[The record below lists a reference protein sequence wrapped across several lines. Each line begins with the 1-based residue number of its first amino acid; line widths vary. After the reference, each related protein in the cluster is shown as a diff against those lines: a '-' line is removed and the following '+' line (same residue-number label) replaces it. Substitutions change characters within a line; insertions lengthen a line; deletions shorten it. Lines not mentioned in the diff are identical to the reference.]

1 MYRKPQNLQIQGQ
14 TSEVNPAISA
24 GPTLGPDAALG
35 PKRTFEAVDLT
46 RLSNTLSR
54 LGKERQSVLEEA
66 ELRTGVRVQDM
77 IEQNKSVDAILKEL
91 TGTTPKKLLVD
102 IEKQIRNGTLEE
114 TDSPAF
120 QMGYQRRRAEYR
132 SRHIFN
138 EIINNEE
145 LIDSYV
151 NEIANGGLGE
161 NRTTTE
167 EILAR
172 VREAVAEGTSD
183 LGPWSQEV
191 VAEMSME
198 YTERLRQDITARVK
212 AKVKANDQRLLEND
226 IGELLDTFSY
236 AAVDSDGTLVMD
248 GAVGQVFQQSVA
260 DLFAAERGR
269 SGDPAK
275 KVGNAIL
282 NQAAEFANVHG
293 LKAAADLLEEVY
305 SARDATGSLMFDG
318 TPTGEQMLKEAER
331 LRRKIV
337 VEAEDKGQTL
347 NDRKNEAAMLLIE
360 DENIRK
366 PLSEAI
372 RTNDPQK
379 VRAAANKLVDEIEG
393 GQADWVQNIPVS
405 LRPFVIDQIEAK
417 SQQRASMAQSS
428 GGANRADV
436 RAQARSVLMGG
447 TIAEDPGALSKA
459 IAVINDNPDLPDA
472 DKIDLADELR
482 REHQQGTQKLIY
494 DLRLESSIVEIISHN
509 KGHLRLPEAPGPK
522 EDILREARNLVS
534 QRLPGLMKDINILD
548 PNLDR
553 EKVAATLLDKIAV
566 DYPDRR
572 KITEQLEAG
581 ELLGRDATSAEI
593 KETEETLQTA
603 AADRDDTPSESLV
616 GGFVREEVQKVVEDK
631 DDPNYQNLL
640 EMDESVRRVAKTFE
654 GPVEVGIMDVLQSAR
669 GYSIYDTTTRARLHL
684 VPQMLEDLDAVTEGD
699 FLNRRRKAK
708 TVGEAIIT
716 TGALTAS
723 TYVDALERGSMPAS
737 DELKAAVFK
746 DLDIFRGKSREK
758 VAGQAVR
765 QPAAYEELD
774 RERVDRLL
782 DRGFDVSEVDI
793 FTVKFAGFE
802 DAADSVT
809 TLSDAES
816 LSFPKIEGKRT
827 GRSEVHYEQARMI
840 LEARGLVAS
849 DDAIL
854 TFVYVQSRL
863 HTR

>member
-54 LGKERQSVLEEA
+54 LGRERQNVLEEA

-151 NEIANGGLGE
+151 NEIANGGLAE

-167 EILAR
+167 EVLAR

-198 YTERLRQDITARVK
+198 YTERLRQDLTARVK

-248 GAVGQVFQQSVA
+248 GAVGEVFQQSVA

-337 VEAEDKGQTL
+337 VEAEDKGETL
-347 NDRKNEAAMLLIE
+347 NDRKNEAALILIE
-360 DENIRK
+360 TEEIRK
-366 PLSEAI
+366 PLSDAI
-372 RTNDPQK
+372 RTNDPLQVLEVASGLILDVEEGQK
-379 VRAAANKLVDEIEG
+379 EWVKGISAA
-393 GQADWVQNIPVS
+393 Q
-405 LRPFVIDQIEAK
+405 RPFVIDQLEAK
-417 SQQRASMAQSS
+417 AQQRASMAKSA
-428 GGANRADV
+428 GGADFTSIVSEARA
-436 RAQARSVLMGG
+436 VLSAGEK
-447 TIAEDPGALSKA
+447 AEDPGVLAKA
-459 IAVINDNPDLPDA
+459 MASIDA
-472 DKIDLADELR
+472 SDAPETAKIQAKETVGNEYR
-482 REHQQGTQKLIY
+482 QGTQRLIRE
-494 DLRLESSIVEIISHN
+494 LRLGDRIAEMLSHN
-509 KGHLRLPEAPGPK
+509 QGFLRLPEAPGK
-522 EDILREARNLVS
+522 KQDILIQTEEIIS
-534 QRLPGLMKDINILD
+534 QKLPGLMKDINVLD
-548 PNLDR
+548 PDLNR
-553 EKVAATLLDKIAV
+553 EKVAGTILDKLAV
-566 DYPDRR
+566 EFPDRR
-572 KITEQLEAG
+572 EITRQLEVG
-581 ELLGRDATSAEI
+581 ELLGREATTTEI
-593 KETEETLQTA
+593 QETKETLESVVG
-603 AADRDDTPSESLV
+603 DRDDTPSESLV
-616 GGFVREEVQKVVEDK
+616 GGFVREDVQKAVEDR

-654 GPVEVGIMDVLQSAR
+654 GPIEVGIMDVLQSTW
-669 GYSIYDTTTRARLHL
+669 GYSVYDTRAVARLHL

-708 TVGEAIIT
+708 TVGESIIT

-723 TYVDALERGSMPAS
+723 TYVDAMERGSMPAS

-746 DLDIFRGKSREK
+746 DLDIFRGKSRER

-774 RERVDRLL
+774 RDRVDTLL
-782 DRGFDVSEVDI
+782 DRGFDVGEVDI

-802 DAADSVT
+802 DAANSVT
-809 TLSDAES
+809 TLSDSES
-816 LSFPKIEGKRT
+816 LAFPKIEGKLT
-827 GRSEVHYEQARMI
+827 ARSENHYKQARMI
-840 LEARGLVAS
+840 LEARGLVPS
-849 DDAIL
+849 EDAVL

>member
-14 TSEVNPAISA
+14 TSEINPAISA

-46 RLSNTLSR
+46 RLSNTLIR
-54 LGKERQSVLEEA
+54 LGRERRSVLEEA

-151 NEIANGGLGE
+151 NEIANSGLGE
-161 NRTTTE
+161 DRVTTE

-191 VAEMSME
+191 VAEMSIE

-212 AKVKANDQRLLEND
+212 AKVKANDQRLLENN

-236 AAVDSDGTLVMD
+236 AAVDSDGTLIMD
-248 GAVGQVFQQSVA
+248 GAVGEVFQQSVA

-331 LRRKIV
+331 LRRRIV

-347 NDRKNEAAMLLIE
+347 NDRKNEAALILIE
-360 DENIRK
+360 TEEIRQ

-372 RTNDPQK
+372 RTNDPLRVLEVASRLILDVEEGQK
-379 VRAAANKLVDEIEG
+379 E
-393 GQADWVQNIPVS
+393 WVKKIPVAQ
-405 LRPFVIDQIEAK
+405 RPFVIDQLEAK
-417 SQQRASMAQSS
+417 AQQRASMAKSA
-428 GGANRADV
+428 GGADFTSIVSAARA
-436 RAQARSVLMGG
+436 VLSAGEK
-447 TIAEDPGALSKA
+447 AEDPGVLAKA
-459 IAVINDNPDLPDA
+459 MATIDDSDA
-472 DKIDLADELR
+472 PETTKIQAKETVGNEYR
-482 REHQQGTQKLIY
+482 QGTQRLIRE
-494 DLRLESSIVEIISHN
+494 LRLGDRITEMLSHN
-509 KGHLRLPEAPGPK
+509 QGFLRLPEAPGK
-522 EDILREARNLVS
+522 KQDILIQTEEIIS
-534 QRLPGLMKDINILD
+534 QKLPGLMKDINVLD
-548 PNLDR
+548 PDLNR
-553 EKVAATLLDKIAV
+553 EKVADTILGKLAEEF
-566 DYPDRR
+566 PDRR
-572 KITEQLEAG
+572 EITRQLEVG
-581 ELLGRDATSAEI
+581 ELLGREATGAEIERASAAITAAEEELDTSPSERVVGGQVREDLNKAVERGDTPGAELILDLDEHVRKIEGDLRPSVLPSFLEPEFLRRRVDPDRPRRRRFMRQMLSRLDDATS
-593 KETEETLQTA
+593 
-603 AADRDDTPSESLV
+603 
-616 GGFVREEVQKVVEDK
+616 
-631 DDPNYQNLL
+631 
-640 EMDESVRRVAKTFE
+640 
-654 GPVEVGIMDVLQSAR
+654 
-669 GYSIYDTTTRARLHL
+669 
-684 VPQMLEDLDAVTEGD
+684 GD
-699 FLNRRRKAK
+699 FLTSTRKAQV
-708 TVGEAIIT
+708 TGESLMRSGAIR
-716 TGALTAS
+716 GS
-723 TYVDALERGSMPAS
+723 TYVKLMKLEEEFPDDSVKQS
-737 DELKAAVFK
+737 VLN
-746 DLDIFRGKSREK
+746 DLNRFNAEPGQT
-758 VAGQAVR
+758 AGLAPSLVSGI
-765 QPAAYEELD
+765 
-774 RERVDRLL
+774 L
-782 DRGFDVSEVDI
+782 DRGVDVDDVDI

-809 TLSDAES
+809 TLSDSES
-816 LSFPKIEGKRT
+816 LAFPRIEGKQT
-827 GRSEVHYEQARMI
+827 GRSQVHYEQARMI
-840 LEARGLVAS
+840 LEARGLVPS